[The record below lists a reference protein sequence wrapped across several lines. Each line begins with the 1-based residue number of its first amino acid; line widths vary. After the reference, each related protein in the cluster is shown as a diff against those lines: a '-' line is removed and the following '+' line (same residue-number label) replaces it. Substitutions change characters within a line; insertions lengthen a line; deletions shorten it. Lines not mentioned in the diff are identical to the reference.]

1 MAILIDTM
9 CHDSH
14 VGSQAPCPPVWH
26 LIIWNWNCDLMC
38 RCGQGV
44 ERDRETTREKEEK
57 EEEGERKVEG
67 RLEKLQSLWP
77 VQSPW

>member
-14 VGSQAPCPPVWH
+14 SHSGSQAPCPTVWH
-26 LIIWNWNCDLMC
+26 LIIWNWNCDQ
-38 RCGQGV
+38 CGQGV

-57 EEEGERKVEG
+57 EEAGEWKVEE

-77 VQSPW
+77 VPSPW